1 MSAADGITFTPW
13 PHDDHYPNW
22 SLPALEAAKCV
33 ARQVPEVFGRV
44 HLRLYEAFFTRS
56 LNIADPATVVA
67 IVGEAGVNG
76 ERFLADYRAG
86 VGRDDVIADYKA
98 AMEDGVQ
105 SIPTVI
111 VPALGQALVGL
122 AKLAEYRAA
131 VEDAARC

>member
-1 MSAADGITFTPW
+1 M
-13 PHDDHYPNW
+13 
-22 SLPALEAAKCV
+22 
-33 ARQVPEVFGRV
+33 ARQAPEAFGRV

-56 LNIADPATVVA
+56 LNIADPATVVG
-67 IVGEAGVNG
+67 IVREDGVDG

-111 VPALGQALVGL
+111 VPASGQALVGL
-122 AKLAEYRAA
+122 AGLAEYRAA
-131 VEDAARC
+131 IEDAARC